1 MTTEQLEANFKMPPA
16 PEGSQVSD
24 RDGATAPAGLPTPE
38 PTDFKTDQWVDVYR
52 VVQDHQRSCDWPNQE
67 WSKRLHELATLLIC
81 KLELGIP
88 LPPIRIEPTNIKTPA
103 KYCRGHDGYALQG
116 ALIFNEKWLRGEA
129 TGAKPYQLPSLLF
142 KLLLLAWQDVH
153 SLVGPQDFQIML
165 KELGVRLYND
175 GRIAFLPPDKVG
187 QVGKFPKL
195 LAMQKI
201 DFPDKPFFPGKKP
214 DGDPDKKPVG
224 KSTSTLWSC
233 GCQKVR
239 VGTKQFSAACTRCNS
254 KFRQVYPV

>member
-24 RDGATAPAGLPTPE
+24 RDAPPSGRLPTPE

-187 QVGKFPKL
+187 QVGKYPKV

-214 DGDPDKKPVG
+214 DGDPDKAGREIDEYPLVLWVPEGPRRHKAILRGVHPV
-224 KSTSTLWSC
+224 
-233 GCQKVR
+233 
-239 VGTKQFSAACTRCNS
+239 
-254 KFRQVYPV
+254 

>member
-38 PTDFKTDQWVDVYR
+38 PTDFKTDEWVDVYR
-52 VVQDHQRSCDWPNQE
+52 VVQDHQRTCDWPNQE

-81 KLELGIP
+81 NLELGIP

-129 TGAKPYQLPSLLF
+129 AGSETLPVAEPSLQ
-142 KLLLLAWQDVH
+142 APPSRVARRP
-153 SLVGPQDFQIML
+153 LVGRTA
-165 KELGVRLYND
+165 G
-175 GRIAFLPPDKVG
+175 LPN
-187 QVGKFPKL
+187 Q
-195 LAMQKI
+195 AE
-201 DFPDKPFFPGKKP
+201 
-214 DGDPDKKPVG
+214 
-224 KSTSTLWSC
+224 
-233 GCQKVR
+233 R
-239 VGTKQFSAACTRCNS
+239 ARCEAL
-254 KFRQVYPV
+254 